1 MSDKAAQRDPGDQ
14 QGSLRVEKAQDAEE
28 TAGVDQSLL
37 TQKQRSRGHRYL
49 SEMHRATDTGGARG
63 YLCSLQRAQARKVA
77 APSADPT
84 P

>member
-37 TQKQRSRGHRYL
+37 MQKQRSRGHRYL
-49 SEMHRATDTGGARG
+49 SEVHTATDTCGARG
-63 YLCSLQRAQARKVA
+63 HLCPLQCAQARKVA
-77 APSADPT
+77 APSVDPT